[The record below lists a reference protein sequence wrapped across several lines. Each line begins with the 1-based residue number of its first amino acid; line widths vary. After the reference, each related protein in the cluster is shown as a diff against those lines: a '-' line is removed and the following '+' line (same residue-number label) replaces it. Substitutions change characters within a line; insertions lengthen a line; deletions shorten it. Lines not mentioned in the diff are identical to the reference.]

1 MAPVVASGSSG
12 AGLSRPGNLSDPAK
26 EGLQRINFSQY
37 DTSVRNMRIPMQER
51 LILLLEAIAGAASPL
66 NASELAKLTGLPRPT
81 IYRNISALTDC
92 GFVEVTDCG
101 NRYVLGMR
109 FVKIALTGKSDT
121 HVINAVSA
129 MMLKAVKDIGET
141 AFLARYRGGR
151 VDLIHIETPS
161 DPAQSYIYPGLGPR
175 PAHACSSAKAIAAFI
190 TPELCEDLIETQPMR
205 FNQNTITDP
214 RLIERE
220 LSQVRRYGYAICDGE
235 IDEGVTSVAVPINV
249 ERLGAIFSIGVVG
262 PSHRIKPMV
271 QNRIL
276 PVLTAEAVRAAAAI
290 QHCSVVDA
298 EATNTETLAAAREGA
313 AKTH

>member
-1 MAPVVASGSSG
+1 
-12 AGLSRPGNLSDPAK
+12 
-26 EGLQRINFSQY
+26 
-37 DTSVRNMRIPMQER
+37 MQER

-66 NASELAKLTGLPRPT
+66 NVSDLAKLTGLPRAT

-92 GFVEVTDCG
+92 GFVEVTECG

-129 MMLKAVKDIGET
+129 MMLKLVKDLGET

-175 PAHACSSAKAIAAFI
+175 PAHACSSAKVIAAFI
-190 TPELCEDLIETQPMR
+190 APELCEDLIETQPMR

-214 RLIERE
+214 KLVERE

-262 PSHRIKPMV
+262 PSNRIKPMV

-276 PVLTAEAVRAAAAI
+276 PVLTSEAVRAAAAI

-298 EATNTETLAAAREGA
+298 EATNAQALATAREGPA
-313 AKTH
+313 RTH